1 MFRYVNTLTQR
12 DLATGINWQQTMTIA
27 HLGSDLVNPDTR
39 DFEAEAFLLFD
50 HDGVGESLPLKM
62 CHSEVGADHLLHE
75 VLADVEFFGRQLLF
89 DGEPRLDRGLDVLVL
104 ELLTSVGKSP
114 ANISES
120 AGV

>member
-1 MFRYVNTLTQR
+1 
-12 DLATGINWQQTMTIA
+12 MTIA

-39 DFEAEAFLLFD
+39 DFEAEAVLLFD
-50 HDGVGESLPLKM
+50 HDGVGEPFPLEM
-62 CHSEVGADHLLHE
+62 CHGEVGADHLLHE

-89 DGEPRLDRGLDVLVL
+89 DGEPRLDRRLHVLVL